1 MSTVPV
7 SLCGVFPVG
16 PESFLCAVLLWEE
29 RRRFLPIWLPPV
41 GGAQVLG
48 RIGEWE
54 PTRPDTHN
62 LLLDVIEQSTTGV
75 SAIELTG
82 YYNGVY
88 MAQVTMEDGA
98 EFDCRP
104 TDALILALMLD
115 MPIEVEEDVLN
126 QASLWLSAE
135 DAADYFDIEFSSDYA
150 DYADFGDFNAPDSAG
165 GDKQA
170 DLAFENLMRELGVEE
185 KDLGFGEADT
195 DHTDRTA
202 DNSDSATNTET
213 PDTTDGFGSPGT
225 ADAHGNPGLPDSADR
240 ADSPDGSDSP
250 DTQGDNEE

>member
-7 SLCGVFPVG
+7 SLCGVFPVS

-135 DAADYFDIEFSSDYA
+135 DAADYFDIEFSSDYGG
-150 DYADFGDFNAPDSAG
+150 YADFGDFNNPDSAG

-202 DNSDSATNTET
+202 DTDGSAARADTSGN
-213 PDTTDGFGSPGT
+213 PDTPGDT
-225 ADAHGNPGLPDSADR
+225 EAPSSLDMPDD
-240 ADSPDGSDSP
+240 PDSP

>member
-16 PESFLCAVLLWEE
+16 PENFLCAVLLWEE
-29 RRRFLPIWLPPV
+29 RRRFLPIWLSPV
-41 GGAQVLG
+41 GGAQLLG

-62 LLLDVIEQSTTGV
+62 LLVDIIEQSTSGV

-88 MAQVTMEDGA
+88 MAQVTIEDGA

-104 TDALILALMLD
+104 TDALVLALMLD
-115 MPIEVEEDVLN
+115 MTIEVEEDVLN
-126 QASLWLSAE
+126 QASLWMSAE
-135 DAADYFDIEFSSDYA
+135 DAADYFDIEFDEDFTDGSVAPGA
-150 DYADFGDFNAPDSAG
+150 DQGNSAS

-170 DLAFENLMRELGVEE
+170 DLDFENLMRELGVEE
-185 KDLGFGEADT
+185 KDLGF
-195 DHTDRTA
+195 
-202 DNSDSATNTET
+202 SDT
-213 PDTTDGFGSPGT
+213 PDTPGADGDSE
-225 ADAHGNPGLPDSADR
+225 GN
-240 ADSPDGSDSP
+240 
-250 DTQGDNEE
+250 

>member
-16 PESFLCAVLLWEE
+16 PENFLCAVLLWEE
-29 RRRFLPIWLPPV
+29 RRRFLPIWLSPV
-41 GGAQVLG
+41 GGAQLLG

-62 LLLDVIEQSTTGV
+62 LLVDIIEQSTSGV

-104 TDALILALMLD
+104 TDALVLALMLD
-115 MPIEVEEDVLN
+115 LTIEVEEDVLN
-126 QASLWLSAE
+126 QASLWMSAE
-135 DAADYFDIEFSSDYA
+135 DAADYFDIEFDEDFTDGSVAPGA
-150 DYADFGDFNAPDSAG
+150 DQGHSAS

-170 DLAFENLMRELGVEE
+170 DLDFENLMRELGVEE
-185 KDLGFGEADT
+185 KDLGF
-195 DHTDRTA
+195 
-202 DNSDSATNTET
+202 SDT
-213 PDTTDGFGSPGT
+213 PDTPGADG
-225 ADAHGNPGLPDSADR
+225 DS
-240 ADSPDGSDSP
+240 
-250 DTQGDNEE
+250 EEN

>member
-16 PESFLCAVLLWEE
+16 PENFLCAVLLWEE
-29 RRRFLPIWLPPV
+29 RRRFLPIWLSPV
-41 GGAQVLG
+41 GGAQLLG

-62 LLLDVIEQSTTGV
+62 LLVDIIEQSTSGV

-104 TDALILALMLD
+104 TDALVLALMLD
-115 MPIEVEEDVLN
+115 LTIEVEEDVLN
-126 QASLWLSAE
+126 QASLWMSAE
-135 DAADYFDIEFSSDYA
+135 DTADYFDIEFEEDFTDGSAARGA
-150 DYADFGDFNAPDSAG
+150 DQGNSAS

-170 DLAFENLMRELGVEE
+170 DLDFENLMRELGVEE
-185 KDLGFGEADT
+185 KDLGF
-195 DHTDRTA
+195 
-202 DNSDSATNTET
+202 SDT
-213 PDTTDGFGSPGT
+213 PDTPGADGDSE
-225 ADAHGNPGLPDSADR
+225 GN
-240 ADSPDGSDSP
+240 
-250 DTQGDNEE
+250 

>member
-16 PESFLCAVLLWEE
+16 PENFLCAVLLWEE
-29 RRRFLPIWLPPV
+29 RRRFLPIWLSPV
-41 GGAQVLG
+41 GGAQLLG

-62 LLLDVIEQSTTGV
+62 LLVDIIEQSTAGV

-88 MAQVTMEDGA
+88 MAQVTMDDGA

-104 TDALILALMLD
+104 TDALVLALMLD
-115 MPIEVEEDVLN
+115 MTIEVEEDVLN
-126 QASLWLSAE
+126 HASLWLSAE
-135 DAADYFDIEFSSDYA
+135 DAADYFDVEFDSDFADGAEASSE
-150 DYADFGDFNAPDSAG
+150 GNGNSAS

-170 DLAFENLMRELGVEE
+170 DLDFENLMRELGVEE
-185 KDLGFGEADT
+185 EDLGFGG
-195 DHTDRTA
+195 
-202 DNSDSATNTET
+202 T
-213 PDTTDGFGSPGT
+213 PDDVD
-225 ADAHGNPGLPDSADR
+225 ADDDSEGN
-240 ADSPDGSDSP
+240 
-250 DTQGDNEE
+250 

>member
-1 MSTVPV
+1 MSTVPL

-16 PESFLCAVLLWEE
+16 PENFLCAVLLWEE
-29 RRRFLPIWLPPV
+29 RRRFLPIWLSPV
-41 GGAQVLG
+41 GGAQLLG

-62 LLLDVIEQSTTGV
+62 LLVDIIEQSTSGV

-104 TDALILALMLD
+104 TDALVLALMLD
-115 MPIEVEEDVLN
+115 LTIEVEEDVLN
-126 QASLWLSAE
+126 QASLWMSAE
-135 DAADYFDIEFSSDYA
+135 DAADYFDIEFDE
-150 DYADFGDFNAPDSAG
+150 DFTDGSAAPGEDQGHSAS

-170 DLAFENLMRELGVEE
+170 DLDFENLMRELGVEE
-185 KDLGFGEADT
+185 KDLGFSDTPGADG
-195 DHTDRTA
+195 
-202 DNSDSATNTET
+202 DSE
-213 PDTTDGFGSPGT
+213 
-225 ADAHGNPGLPDSADR
+225 GN
-240 ADSPDGSDSP
+240 
-250 DTQGDNEE
+250 

>member
-16 PESFLCAVLLWEE
+16 PENFLCAVLLWEE
-29 RRRFLPIWLPPV
+29 RRRFLPIWLSPV
-41 GGAQVLG
+41 GGAQLLG

-62 LLLDVIEQSTTGV
+62 LLVDIIEQSTTGV

-88 MAQVTMEDGA
+88 MAQVTMDDGS

-104 TDALILALMLD
+104 SDALVLALMLD
-115 MPIEVEEDVLN
+115 MTIEVEEDVLN

-135 DAADYFDIEFSSDYA
+135 DASDYFDIEFDSDFADGVEVSTGGNGSSA
-150 DYADFGDFNAPDSAG
+150 S

-170 DLAFENLMRELGVEE
+170 DLDFENLMRELGVEE
-185 KDLGFGEADT
+185 KDLGFGD
-195 DHTDRTA
+195 
-202 DNSDSATNTET
+202 
-213 PDTTDGFGSPGT
+213 SPGA
-225 ADAHGNPGLPDSADR
+225 ADDDDDSEGN
-240 ADSPDGSDSP
+240 
-250 DTQGDNEE
+250 

>member
-16 PESFLCAVLLWEE
+16 PENFLCAVLLWEE
-29 RRRFLPIWLPPV
+29 RRRFLPIWLSPV
-41 GGAQVLG
+41 GGAQLLG

-62 LLLDVIEQSTTGV
+62 LLVDIIEQSTSGV

-104 TDALILALMLD
+104 TDALVLALMLD
-115 MPIEVEEDVLN
+115 LTIEVEEDVLN
-126 QASLWLSAE
+126 QASLWMSAE
-135 DAADYFDIEFSSDYA
+135 DAADYFDIEFEEGFTDGSVAPGA
-150 DYADFGDFNAPDSAG
+150 DQGNSAS

-170 DLAFENLMRELGVEE
+170 DLDFENLMRELGVEE
-185 KDLGFGEADT
+185 KDLGF
-195 DHTDRTA
+195 
-202 DNSDSATNTET
+202 SDT
-213 PDTTDGFGSPGT
+213 PDTPGADGDSE
-225 ADAHGNPGLPDSADR
+225 GN
-240 ADSPDGSDSP
+240 
-250 DTQGDNEE
+250 

>member
-7 SLCGVFPVG
+7 SLCGIFPVG

-135 DAADYFDIEFSSDYA
+135 DAADYFDIEFSSDYGG
-150 DYADFGDFNAPDSAG
+150 YADFGDFNNPDSAG

-202 DNSDSATNTET
+202 DTDGSAARADTSGN
-213 PDTTDGFGSPGT
+213 PDTPGDT
-225 ADAHGNPGLPDSADR
+225 EAPSSLDMPDD
-240 ADSPDGSDSP
+240 PDSP